1 MAEKIVS
8 PGVFTRE
15 NDLSYLPQGISQI
28 GAAIIGPTSKGPAF
42 IPTLV
47 ESYNDFVKFF
57 GDTDGTSYVPYTVKN
72 YLKNSGRATIVRV
85 VGSEGYNSD
94 SLTLEVLL
102 SNETGSFAPVT
113 GSDDYVYTKKSLF
126 VLVPTAISS
135 SNYSVADWA
144 VTFATNSVDFTL
156 SSGSYSYSLS
166 YNPSSANYVTNV
178 FGSSPNGQKLFYVYD
193 EFKTTVEKYYDYFYA
208 SSSFVS
214 MSVSIQNDGVELSG
228 SGYSYAETPYIQSQT
243 ISGEKYPLFSF
254 VTFNCGEP
262 DIKISIEDIKTPS
275 EVINSD
281 YGSFTVV
288 VRSID
293 DTDARQNVLE
303 LFPNCNINPDSPNYI
318 ARQIGDQSR
327 DYIVDGAGDS
337 KLIISGD
344 YTNNSKYIRVS
355 MDQYINTVP
364 VTAIPFGFDS
374 YSYPVKSV
382 TNFPALSVIT
392 TQLDSSGDWNYRTH
406 LGFDFTTSDNNFVL
420 DPVVSTA
427 GLTSEFSLESCY
439 FNSASVETIYSVS
452 AFPSLSDISIK
463 SRKFTVGFFGGY
475 DALNPTTL
483 KNMGLDI
490 TTSNVMGFDCS
501 DAQAEG
507 TLAFRKAIDT
517 VANPDEFDI
526 NMLVLP
532 GINIEDHGSVVT
544 YANTMCEDRQ
554 DTFFLFDCV
563 GVGSSKTVT
572 TAVNSVSGV
581 DSNYSATYY
590 PWVKIFDS
598 VTNKYLWVPPS
609 VVMAGVIAFN
619 DRVAAEW
626 YAPAGL
632 NRGGITEAVAAFTR
646 LTQAERDELYE
657 NRVNPLAT
665 FVGQGV
671 VAWGQKTLQA
681 KSSALDRINVRRLL
695 IKIKKYIASTT
706 KYLVF
711 EQNTAATRDR
721 FLNIANPYLE
731 NIQQRQGL
739 YTFKV
744 VMDTTNNTPDVI
756 DRNQMKGEIY
766 LQPARSAEMIIIDF
780 NITRTGAT
788 FSA

>member
-1 MAEKIVS
+1 MSEKIVS

-15 NDLSYLPQGISQI
+15 NDLSFLPQGISEI

-57 GDTDGTSYVPYTVKN
+57 GDADGTSYVPYTVKS
-72 YLKNSGRATIVRV
+72 YLKNAGRATVVRV

-94 SLTLEVLL
+94 TLTLGL
-102 SNETGSFAPVT
+102 SLGTSFPE
-113 GSDDYVYTKKSLF
+113 KSLF
-126 VLVPTAISS
+126 VLAPTTSS
-135 SNYSVADWA
+135 VQIANQWTAS
-144 VTFATNSVDFTL
+144 FATNSLDFAL
-156 SSGSYSYSLS
+156 HSASVSYSCSFDPAS
-166 YNPSSANYVTNV
+166 PNYISNV
-178 FGSSPNGQKLFYVYD
+178 FGTSNVGGRKLFYVYD
-193 EFKTTVEKYYDYFYA
+193 EFTTTVDTYSYA
-208 SSSFVS
+208 QIHTSSLEVT
-214 MSVSIQNDGVELSG
+214 MSVAVQNDGIELSG
-228 SGYSYAETPYIQSQT
+228 SGYYYSATPYIQSQT
-243 ISGEKYPLFSF
+243 ISGDKYDLFYF
-254 VTFNCGEP
+254 ETFNCGTP
-262 DIKISIEDIKTPS
+262 DIKISIEDIKAS
-275 EVINSD
+275 GEVINSD
-281 YGSFTVV
+281 YGTFTVV
-288 VRSID
+288 VRGIG
-293 DTDARQNVLE
+293 DTDARQDALE
-303 LFPNCNINPDSPNYI
+303 VFPNCNLDQSSPDYI
-318 ARQIGDQSR
+318 ARKIGDQWR
-327 DYIVDGAGDS
+327 EYKVDGDGNS
-337 KLIISGD
+337 KLVIHGD
-344 YTNNSKYIRVS
+344 FTNNSKYFRVN
-355 MDQYINTVP
+355 MDANIDSVP
-364 VTAIPFGFDS
+364 YTAVPFGFDS
-374 YSYPVKSV
+374 YYYPVKSV
-382 TNFPALSVIT
+382 TNFPELAVIT
-392 TQLDSSGDWNYRTH
+392 TQLESTGDWNYRTH
-406 LGFDFTTSDNNFVL
+406 LGFDFTSTENNFVL
-420 DPVVSTA
+420 SPQVTDADFTTP
-427 GLTSEFSLESCY
+427 FSLESCT
-439 FNSASVETIYSVS
+439 FKSGSSSVPFSSFATIN
-452 AFPSLSDISIK
+452 LIDIR

-475 DALNPTTL
+475 DALNPTTPKL
-483 KNMGLDI
+483 IGLDI
-490 TTSNVMGFDCS
+490 TSTNVMGLDCS
-501 DAQAEG
+501 SATAEG

-526 NMLVLP
+526 NMLVIP
-532 GINIEDHGSVVT
+532 GPDMERHGSVLT

-554 DTFFLFDCV
+554 DTFYLFDCV
-563 GVGSSKTVT
+563 GVGSDKTVT
-572 TAVNSVSGV
+572 SAINSVSST

-590 PWVKIFDS
+590 PWVKIFD
-598 VTNKYLWVPPS
+598 NINNRYLWVPPS

-646 LTQAERDELYE
+646 LTHAERDTLYE

-681 KSSALDRINVRRLL
+681 KASALDRINVRRLL

-711 EQNTAATRDR
+711 EQNTIATRNR

-744 VMDTTNNTPDVI
+744 VMDSTNNTPDVI

-766 LQPARSAEMIIIDF
+766 LQPAKTAEMIIIDF

-788 FSA
+788 FGA